1 MWNNAF
7 ALVRAKRHKLISVFA
22 RRVLFTDC
30 LSNAQLIHLS
40 LSYCCVNMIL
50 DSLNPLNQTV
60 EKKVE
65 MRSKH
70 FISNIVSFTF
80 LMHLFRES
88 LTTSHFMCAT
98 YYGYCFHPDSSL
110 CLSPTNDT
118 AKHRLCSN
126 RSMTK
131 KERKK
136 KEKGKK
142 KSWQEVNSSKT
153 HWQTFYTHV
162 SDVLSTS

>member
-1 MWNNAF
+1 
-7 ALVRAKRHKLISVFA
+7 
-22 RRVLFTDC
+22 
-30 LSNAQLIHLS
+30 
-40 LSYCCVNMIL
+40 
-50 DSLNPLNQTV
+50 
-60 EKKVE
+60 

-110 CLSPTNDT
+110 CLSPINDT

-126 RSMTK
+126 RSITK

-142 KSWQEVNSSKT
+142 KAGRKWIPLKLTDRLSTHMFQMFSVLHKRFYNTSTVNSSSNPRLSHSGVEKCVQNGSAGT
-153 HWQTFYTHV
+153 TNLTYSDFRFSVYTRP
-162 SDVLSTS
+162 